1 MGVALP
7 FCSFKINGEPFM
19 RHGLNSLNRLG
30 AVYGALWGL
39 LAGFPLGSVVDWG
52 ILLGVLGGIPTGIL
66 VTRMIG
72 PRLVGGAWRIWTLA
86 IPSLILGTVT
96 LGVIH
101 LLMHAIGTAATGAAF
116 DHRAAILPVLYP
128 YLSVLWG
135 LPLPL
140 ALLNCWHLRRTL
152 RVDKSM
158 TGTVWPIKPADHT

>member
-1 MGVALP
+1 M
-7 FCSFKINGEPFM
+7 KNGEK
-19 RHGLNSLNRLG
+19 SLNKLG

-39 LAGFPLGSVVDWG
+39 LAGFPLGDVVKWG
-52 ILLGVLGGIPTGIL
+52 LLLGVIGGIPTGIL
-66 VTRMIG
+66 VTRIIG
-72 PRLVGGAWRIWTLA
+72 PRLVGGAWRIWVLA
-86 IPSLILGTVT
+86 IPSLLLGTVT

-116 DHRAAILPVLYP
+116 DHRAAMLPVLYP

-152 RVDKSM
+152 SAEN
-158 TGTVWPIKPADHT
+158 TIAGTI